1 METFFNMH
9 FFNGLKE
16 AFLNFFSIHNIV
28 FGIFGQSVSALEIIS
43 VAVGLLCVFFAVKGK
58 VANFWFG
65 YLYNILLFFLFL
77 QNRLYS
83 SMILQPI
90 SLAINFY
97 GHYRWTHPRSNEKDD
112 KNKLKVTV
120 YNNGQRSVVAAVVVV
135 FMFVWGYLLSR
146 IDFWWPEVFV
156 HPASFPYFDAFA
168 LGLVLAAQ
176 WLSAQKKLDCWG
188 VWLIADVTNV
198 ILNLKAGL
206 GFMPL
211 VYLAYVFLAIGGFV
225 IWLKMY
231 RKQRIADLKQEAEE
245 DLKAGAAAA
254 LKTENKENKT

>member
-1 METFFNMH
+1 MGTFLNMH
-9 FFNGLKE
+9 FLLGIKE
-16 AFLNFFSIHNIV
+16 IVFNFFSIHNVI
-28 FGIFGQSVSALEIIS
+28 FTIFGQGVSALEIIS
-43 VAVGLLCVFFAVKGK
+43 VIVGLLCVFCAVKGK

-83 SMILQPI
+83 SMLLQPI
-90 SLAINFY
+90 ALAINFY

-120 YNNGQRSVVAAVVVV
+120 YNNGQRTVVAGGVVI

-146 IDFWWPEVFV
+146 IDMWWPAVFTY
-156 HPASFPYFDAFA
+156 PATFPYFDAFA

-188 VWLIADVTNV
+188 VWLIADITNI
-198 ILNLKAGL
+198 ILSIKSGL

-211 VYLAYVFLAIGGFV
+211 VYFVYVFLAIGGFM

-231 RKQRIADLKQEAEE
+231 RKQRITELKKEAASEIN
-245 DLKAGAAAA
+245 GATV
-254 LKTENKENKT
+254 KK

>member
-1 METFFNMH
+1 MVQIGFIKD
-9 FFNGLKE
+9 LI
-16 AFLNFFSIHNIV
+16 LNFFSIHNV
-28 FGIFGQSVSALEIIS
+28 IFTIMGQGVSALEIIS
-43 VAVGLLCVFFAVKGK
+43 VVTGLLCVFFAVKGK

-83 SMILQPI
+83 SMLLQPI
-90 SLAINFY
+90 SLFINFY
-97 GHYRWTHPRSNEKDD
+97 GHYRWTHPHIYEKDE

-120 YNNGQRSVVAAVVVV
+120 YNNGQRTVVAGIVVI

-146 IDFWWPEVFV
+146 IDMWWPAVFTY
-156 HPASFPYFDAFA
+156 PATFPYFDAFA
-168 LGLVLAAQ
+168 LGLVLMAQ

-188 VWLIADVTNV
+188 VWLIADITNI
-198 ILNLKAGL
+198 ILSLKAGL

-231 RKQRIADLKQEAEE
+231 KKQRIADLKKAAEF
-245 DLKAGAAAA
+245 DMKGDAA
-254 LKTENKENKT
+254 NK